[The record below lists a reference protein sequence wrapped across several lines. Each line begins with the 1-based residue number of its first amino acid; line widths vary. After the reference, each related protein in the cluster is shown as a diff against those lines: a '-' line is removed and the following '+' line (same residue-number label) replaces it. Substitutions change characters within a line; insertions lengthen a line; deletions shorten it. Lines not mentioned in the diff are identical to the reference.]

1 MGQLY
6 HLEPLNLEAWNK
18 TSVIVQG
25 TLICS
30 EIPND
35 TWSGEEVV

>member
-6 HLEPLNLEAWNK
+6 HLETLNLEAGNK
-18 TSVIVQG
+18 KPVIVQG

-30 EIPND
+30 EIPNY